1 MTLSEK
7 RSVHERRVH
16 EHWLMAKSDL
26 IETMEQTYTYK
37 GKFKV
42 WVCLKKKDWR
52 FYSLSNLECRLDSRW
67 IRNTDKRGNRVGNF
81 NKHMIEG
88 LLVVG

>member
-1 MTLSEK
+1 MTVRETLGDF
-7 RSVHERRVH
+7 RVH

-42 WVCLKKKDWR
+42 WVCLIKKDWR
-52 FYSLSNLECRLDSRW
+52 FYSLSNLEYRLDSRR